1 MSAETDGQEQEREPM
16 LLLDITGSMAEP
28 ASSAG
33 GISRRELARQAV
45 AAVVKQLELED
56 SQAEHEEDAG
66 GVMTVVF
73 SRGEAQSIGDLSS
86 QNLDQKWHSIRW
98 GGGTYIVPGWNTL
111 IDTYTEEFGEL
122 PPEERPLLMAVIL
135 TDGEAVDTDE
145 FIEALDGVKG
155 GVAVVVAL
163 LGFGEEHDRAL
174 AAYRRVAERHRGN
187 VEVVSFAE
195 QTDPQVI
202 ASRLLQMIE

>member
-1 MSAETDGQEQEREPM
+1 MSEETQADQEKEPM

-28 ASSAG
+28 ASSRG
-33 GISRRELARQAV
+33 GISRRELAKHAV
-45 AAVVKQLELED
+45 ASIVKQLEAED

-73 SRGEAQSIGDLSS
+73 SRGEASSIGDLSS
-86 QNLDQKWHSIRW
+86 QNLEQKWSGIRW

-122 PPEERPLLMAVIL
+122 PPEQRPLLMAVIL

-145 FIEALDGVKG
+145 FIQALDQVRG

-163 LGFGEEHDRAL
+163 LGFGDEHDRAL
-174 AAYRRVAERHRGN
+174 ASYERVAAQHRGN

-195 QTDPQVI
+195 ETDPENI
-202 ASRLLQMIE
+202 AGKLLQMIA

>member
-1 MSAETDGQEQEREPM
+1 M
-16 LLLDITGSMAEP
+16 DITGSMAEP

-45 AAVVKQLELED
+45 ASIVKQLEAED

-73 SRGEAQSIGDLSS
+73 SRGEAESIGDLSS
-86 QNLDQKWHSIRW
+86 QNLDQKWRSIRW

-111 IDTYTEEFGEL
+111 IDTYMEEFGEE
-122 PPEERPLLMAVIL
+122 PPEKRPLLMAVIL

-145 FIEALDGVKG
+145 FIQALDQVKG

-163 LGFGEEHDRAL
+163 IGFGDEHDRAL
-174 AAYRRVAERHRGN
+174 SAYQRVASQHRGN
-187 VEVVSFAE
+187 VEVVSFAD
-195 QTDPQVI
+195 QTDPEVI
-202 ASRLLQMIE
+202 ADRLLQMIE